1 MSRSLIAFIPVN
13 ARAEQ
18 INLSM
23 HQIIIPPVK
32 DLDLLHMI
40 DKANMGTIQVITRL
54 LKGRYSLV
62 TRQMT

>member
-1 MSRSLIAFIPVN
+1 MSRSLIASILVN
-13 ARAEQ
+13 TRAEQ

-23 HQIIIPPVK
+23 YQIIIPPVK

-40 DKANMGTIQVITRL
+40 DKANMGTIQVITRP

-62 TRQMT
+62 TLQMT